1 MNRYDKLNYQIGLLE
16 SEIHWMKN
24 SIKIL
29 NDSVFIECET
39 NENDYFVVK
48 GNTATKKILEHLG
61 LVFEEVPET
70 DRTVKL
76 VKQK

>member
-29 NDSVFIECET
+29 NDSVFIESGT
-39 NENDYFVVK
+39 NEDDYFVVK

-70 DRTVKL
+70 ERTVKL